1 MWHMTW
7 QLSKKDVITKIPQ
20 PFAIVFPHSPNFSVL
35 NQALRF
41 PKSKTLRLKKMPQ
54 SSLLGS

>member
-1 MWHMTW
+1 MTW
-7 QLSKKDVITKIPQ
+7 QLSNKDVITKIPQ
-20 PFAIVFPHSPNFSVL
+20 PFAIDFPHSPNFSVL

-41 PKSKTLRLKKMPQ
+41 LKSKTLRLKKLPQ